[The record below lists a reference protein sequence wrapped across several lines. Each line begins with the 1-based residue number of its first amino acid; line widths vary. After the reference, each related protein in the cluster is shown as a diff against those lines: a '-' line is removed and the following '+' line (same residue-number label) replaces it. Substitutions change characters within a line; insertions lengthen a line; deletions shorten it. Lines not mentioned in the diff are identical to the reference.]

1 MHKKLCQKILTAL
14 TSEKPCINKECHA
27 PLMHRYLTFHMQDS
41 GQYSIN
47 TEEASRLQLKL
58 SLKQFTQE
66 ECRFG
71 YCEKK
76 TEQATLNENVCEN
89 DLNL

>member
-1 MHKKLCQKILTAL
+1 MPKAFNSRAITR
-14 TSEKPCINKECHA
+14 EKPCINEVFHA

-58 SLKQFTQE
+58 SIKQFTYKSYADSDIV
-66 ECRFG
+66 R
-71 YCEKK
+71 KK
-76 TEQATLNENVCEN
+76 MTEQATWNENVSEN